1 MVIGSY
7 LLRQVKTCFK
17 VMQLLFSIDCITFSN
32 DDAIYFGAFSG
43 ARADQ
48 MQICKAFH
56 NAPIL
61 QRWPCGGGPAAAAL
75 RRRPCDLQLEQVYTC
90 SNAF

>member
-17 VMQLLFSIDCITFSN
+17 VMQSLFSIDCITFSN

-48 MQICKAFH
+48 MQICF
-56 NAPIL
+56 
-61 QRWPCGGGPAAAAL
+61 
-75 RRRPCDLQLEQVYTC
+75 
-90 SNAF
+90 S